1 MGYNEWRESI
11 SIRRKKVTVS
21 EEINNLIVSDKVDS
35 YIELIRNDLKNEF
48 DTNNRKDRESNQ

>member
-1 MGYNEWRESI
+1 M
-11 SIRRKKVTVS
+11 
-21 EEINNLIVSDKVDS
+21 NNLIVSDKVDS